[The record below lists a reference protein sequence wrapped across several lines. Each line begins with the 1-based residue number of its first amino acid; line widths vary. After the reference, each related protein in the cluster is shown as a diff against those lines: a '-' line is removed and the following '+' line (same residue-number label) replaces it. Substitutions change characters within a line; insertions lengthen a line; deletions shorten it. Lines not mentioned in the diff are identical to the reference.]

1 MEPPPPLQPSADHI
15 AAAVTAFGRHTL
27 AAAVIRRET
36 TFGRHTLAAAVTAFG
51 RHTLA
56 AAVTAFGRHTL
67 AVAVK
72 DSLSMAR
79 ASGVVETPV
88 SPQVPFARTTH
99 PPGVSNTAV

>member
-1 MEPPPPLQPSADHI
+1 MDADEQRGGGRAGHGTT
-15 AAAVTAFGRHTL
+15 AAVTAFGRHTL

-36 TFGRHTLAAAVTAFG
+36 TFG

-88 SPQVPFARTTH
+88 SPQVPFARTTN